1 MYLKQLAECQ
11 RCSKCLLNLSST
23 VANITALQIQ
33 QMYMFQPNSATVFLA
48 SINGIT
54 IYSAV

>member
-11 RCSKCLLNLSST
+11 RCSKCLLNLGSFVT
-23 VANITALQIQ
+23 VITALQIQ
-33 QMYMFQPNSATVFLA
+33 QMCMFQPNSTIVFLA

-54 IYSAV
+54 MYSVV